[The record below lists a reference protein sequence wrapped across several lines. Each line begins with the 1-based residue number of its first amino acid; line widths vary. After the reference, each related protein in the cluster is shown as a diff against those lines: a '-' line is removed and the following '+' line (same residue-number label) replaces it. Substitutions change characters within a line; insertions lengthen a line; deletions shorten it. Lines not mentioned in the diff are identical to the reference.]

1 MANFDITPE
10 MIVVWGQYF
19 GMTAI
24 TDVPGIIGGM
34 NGLAAGMG
42 ELPAGLVDAEATR
55 EMFAKL
61 RSLYF
66 AAKGVPEPAYSVVD
80 APVVAEEVVAP
91 VVEEAPAV
99 AEEVVS
105 GEEVTEVVAE

>member
-1 MANFDITPE
+1 MTNFDITPE

-24 TDVPGIIGGM
+24 DDVPGIIGGM
-34 NGLAAGMG
+34 NGLAMGQG

-66 AAKGVPEPAYSVVD
+66 ASKGVSEPGYSQID
-80 APVVAEEVVAP
+80 APVVAEEVAP
-91 VVEEAPAV
+91 VVEAEPV
-99 AEEVVS
+99 AEEVEKT
-105 GEEVTEVVAE
+105 EELPVVE